1 MAKARFLNGKGMIT
15 EGTLEY
21 QEGGK
26 KAISKNIGKYKSI
39 LFFWS
44 FLNCFLTIEPK
55 LLVREFKRHTEWSFR
70 LDF

>member
-55 LLVREFKRHTEWSFR
+55 L
-70 LDF
+70 